1 MFNKILV
8 AIDESDM
15 NSKVLKATLGIA
27 NNKKSHVTL
36 VNVSKENVTT
46 GLTYVP
52 EYYLKEVLN
61 ELENSSIKILEKAR
75 TNLMSAGEMSIKT
88 IHLKGD
94 PAHQILEYAK
104 AHEQELIIVG
114 SRGFSGMKE
123 LMLGSVSHKV
133 AQLSKCPVLIVH

>member
-15 NSKVLKATLGIA
+15 NSKALEATLSIA
-27 NNKKSHVTL
+27 NNGKSHVTL

-52 EYYLKEVLN
+52 EGYLEEVLN
-61 ELENSSIKILEKAR
+61 ELEKSSIRILVKAK
-75 TNLMSAGEMSIKT
+75 TKLISAGGMSIET

-104 AHEQELIIVG
+104 QHEQELIIIG
-114 SRGFSGMKE
+114 SRGLSGMKE
-123 LMLGSVSHKV
+123 LMLGSVSQKV